1 MPKKNKIVQ
10 GTYISLECKKTIDR
24 EASRQEKHPST
35 LASEILERAAK
46 IFLRKERKKQNE
58 NLQS

>member
-35 LASEILERAAK
+35 LASEILEKAAK
-46 IFLRKERKKQNE
+46 IFLRKERKKQ
-58 NLQS
+58 

>member
-10 GTYISLECKKTIDR
+10 GAYISLESKKTIDR

-35 LASEILERAAK
+35 LASEILEKAAK
-46 IFLRKERKKQNE
+46 KFLRKEKHE
-58 NLQS
+58 NMQS